1 MHRKVMMRRGVRKR
15 RHSGP
20 GKPVVKGPFDV
31 GGVPLVGM
39 THPLGSRRRS
49 GGRIGRA
56 LQAAASKP
64 PASVDKQRAAAKALA
79 RWENEGGR
87 PAPRAT
93 SGPDKKI
100 QAKHAP
106 KKSGAKDSPNKAKP
120 KPGIGKRKG

>member
-1 MHRKVMMRRGVRKR
+1 M
-15 RHSGP
+15 
-20 GKPVVKGPFDV
+20 PVVKGPFDV

-64 PASVDKQRAAAKALA
+64 PAPVDKQQAAAKALA
-79 RWENEGGR
+79 RWENEGGS
-87 PAPRAT
+87 PPPRAT
-93 SGPDKKI
+93 SGPAKTI

-106 KKSGAKDSPNKAKP
+106 KKSVAKHSSKKAKP
-120 KPGIGKRKG
+120 KPGAGMIKDQR